1 MTELGSS
8 NVTQFTTMSHWLTGV
23 SIAMLSLNV
32 LAQAQPHTAPLLPQ
46 LATEN
51 QGTEAPANTTS
62 ALQTDSPNAVGN
74 GTSNVSAKPPEVSQA
89 WLSLNK
95 RQKQAL
101 APLSD
106 KWDELTHQQKQKW
119 LVLARSFYQLTDPE
133 QIVLHGR
140 MREWASL
147 SPRQRALARFN
158 FNSTMAMSIEDKRA
172 QWEAYQQLSEEEKN
186 KLTSGLKAPSKSAAR
201 STTPPNKRLVKP
213 PPVSSD
219 TSKIFQTIAPRQP
232 IHPKTLLPLPPR

>member
-1 MTELGSS
+1 MTDLGASK
-8 NVTQFTTMSHWLTGV
+8 TTHFPMKSLWLAGLV
-23 SIAMLSLNV
+23 LAMASLNV
-32 LAQAQPHTAPLLPQ
+32 LAQTQPSPVPPSGPIAAEH
-46 LATEN
+46 
-51 QGTEAPANTTS
+51 QGAEAPSNAPPSPPAESVTLITTPPAS
-62 ALQTDSPNAVGN
+62 
-74 GTSNVSAKPPEVSQA
+74 KPVEVSQA
-89 WLSLNK
+89 WLSLSK
-95 RQKQAL
+95 RQQQAL

-140 MREWASL
+140 MREWATL

-158 FNSTMAMSIEDKRA
+158 FNSTVSMSIEDKRA

-186 KLTSGLKAPSKSAAR
+186 KLTPALKAPIKSAAR
-201 STTPPNKRLVKP
+201 STSPPNKRLVKP
-213 PPVSSD
+213 PPMSSD

-232 IHPKTLLPLPPR
+232 IHPKTLLPLPPG

>member
-1 MTELGSS
+1 
-8 NVTQFTTMSHWLTGV
+8 
-23 SIAMLSLNV
+23 LS
-32 LAQAQPHTAPLLPQ
+32 
-46 LATEN
+46 
-51 QGTEAPANTTS
+51 
-62 ALQTDSPNAVGN
+62 
-74 GTSNVSAKPPEVSQA
+74 
-89 WLSLNK
+89 K

-106 KWDELTHQQKQKW
+106 KWDELTPQQKQKW

-158 FNSTMAMSIEDKRA
+158 FNSTMSMSIEDKRA

-213 PPVSSD
+213 PPISSD
-219 TSKIFQTIAPRQP
+219 ASKIFQTIAPRQP

>member
-1 MTELGSS
+1 MTDLGSS
-8 NVTQFTTMSHWLTGV
+8 RLAHFSTMSHWLAGISLAVV
-23 SIAMLSLNV
+23 SLTV
-32 LAQAQPHTAPLLPQ
+32 PAQAQPNPVPPSNH
-46 LATEN
+46 LAAEN
-51 QGTEAPANTTS
+51 QGTEAPSNTSTPP
-62 ALQTDSPNAVGN
+62 QTDSANATSANPNG
-74 GTSNVSAKPPEVSQA
+74 KPVEVSRA

-106 KWDELTHQQKQKW
+106 KWDELTPQQKQKW

-158 FNSTMAMSIEDKRA
+158 FNSTMSMSIEDKRA

-213 PPVSSD
+213 PPISSD
-219 TSKIFQTIAPRQP
+219 ASKIFQTIAPRQP